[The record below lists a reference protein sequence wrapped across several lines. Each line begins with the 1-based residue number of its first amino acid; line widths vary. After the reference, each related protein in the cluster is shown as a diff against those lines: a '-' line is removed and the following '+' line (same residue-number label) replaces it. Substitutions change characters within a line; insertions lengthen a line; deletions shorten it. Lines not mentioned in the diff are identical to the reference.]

1 MSYHADGPAVMLG
14 DSTSLFP
21 AQLAAHWRSQG
32 IDVVLVT
39 HNRDAAPTLAGGTR
53 VVRSSDFENRST
65 RGVTKWFLN
74 PILYR
79 LERTAPRFKR
89 RFERITGVRADT
101 ELWFPYFADY
111 VAAAWPTIRAAQA
124 QRPRF
129 VFGHEVTTYGL
140 PTALC
145 RGVPRILLPWGGDVF
160 TYAESSPYQFALTK
174 FSLRTVD
181 LVVPSSTTA
190 ARHICKRFGVP
201 SERVQPL
208 SWGVDRKTF
217 RRAGDSDRRSICARW
232 NIDPAA
238 TIILNPRR
246 FRPDWGAFVALEA
259 FMQIAAEEP
268 LTHFVLFGGRATEDF
283 TKQARAQVAAKGL
296 SSRFTL
302 LEGDAPVEVCAE
314 LMSVSDIFVSLLGR
328 GDMRSASVLQAA
340 AAGAAPVVSDLPEY
354 REMQRLGFV
363 GLFVDPGKTEEVVQ
377 ALRVYLQAPAQ
388 ARATVAANHNYLA
401 EHEDYPA
408 QMHKLLG
415 LIAAVCSR
423 YAGK

>member
-1 MSYHADGPAVMLG
+1 MSYDANGPAVMLG
-14 DSTSLFP
+14 ESTSLFP

-39 HNRDAAPTLAGGTR
+39 HNRDAPAALAGGTR
-53 VVRSSDFENRST
+53 VVRSADFETRST
-65 RGVTKWFLN
+65 RGATKWFLN
-74 PILYR
+74 PLLYR
-79 LERTAPRFKR
+79 LERTVPRFKR
-89 RFERITGVRADT
+89 RFERITGVSADT
-101 ELWFPYFADY
+101 ELWLPYFADY

-160 TYAESSPYQFALTK
+160 TYAESSPFQFALTK

-190 ARHICKRFGVP
+190 ARHIVKRFNVP
-201 SERVQPL
+201 PERVQAL

-217 RRAGDSDRRSICARW
+217 RRADDSARREICNRW
-232 NIDPAA
+232 KIDPTA
-238 TIILNPRR
+238 TILLNPRR

-259 FMQIAAEEP
+259 FLQIAAEEP
-268 LTHFVLFGGRATEDF
+268 LTHFVLFGGRDTENF
-283 TKQARAQVAAKGL
+283 TKQARSRVVENGL
-296 SSRFTL
+296 STRFTL
-302 LEGDAPVEVCAE
+302 LEGDAPVDVCAK

-354 REMQRLGFV
+354 REMARLGFV
-363 GLFVDPGKTEEVVQ
+363 GQFVEPDNVDDVVK
-377 ALRVYLQAPAQ
+377 ALRVYLQDPAK
-388 ARATVAANHNYLA
+388 RRETVAANHVYLA

-408 QMHKLLG
+408 QMDKLLG
-415 LIAAVCSR
+415 LIAGVCSR
-423 YAGK
+423 YSGK